1 MPPSLEAWNYT
12 FERVIHVGYTAGFA
26 RVGILEMTLA
36 RSVQKL
42 LQERFRQLL
51 VWHSKVGAVVLSQLI
66 QHLPVISHSIHRRE
80 NLPERAVHNALIR
93 ICNHRVVRYS
103 KREAETSAV
112 LAGAVRAVERERPRL
127 HLIDS
132 DSVLRTREKSTVRLN
147 SVILD
152 EINITDSLTFL
163 DCSLNSLCKTAP
175 VVASYRDS
183 IDHNLNR
190 VPDIL
195 LKLRH
200 LLVDSNHLAVNPSPG
215 VSVPSDSAE
224 DIPVFTLPALDNRRE
239 HHNLLTLSILDN

>member
-1 MPPSLEAWNYT
+1 MPPSLEAWNHT
-12 FERVIHVGYTAGFA
+12 LKRVVHVRYTAGFA
-26 RVGILEMTLA
+26 RVSVFEMALA

-42 LQERFRQLL
+42 LKERRRQLL
-51 VWHSKVGAVVLSQLI
+51 VWHSKVGAVVLRQLI
-66 QHLPVISHSIHRRE
+66 EHLPVISHGIHRRE
-80 NLPERAVHNALIR
+80 NLPECTIDNALLWVCYYR
-93 ICNHRVVRYS
+93 IVRYS
-103 KREAETSAV
+103 KREAEPSAV
-112 LAGAVRAVERERPRL
+112 LAGAVRAVERECPRL

-132 DSVLRTREKSTVRLN
+132 DSVLRTREESTVRLN

-152 EINITDSLTFL
+152 EINITDSLAFL

-200 LLVDSNHLAVNPSPG
+200 LLVDSNHLAVNPGPG
-215 VSVPSDSAE
+215 VSVPSDSVE
-224 DIPVFTLPALDNRRE
+224 NIPVLTLPALDNRRE